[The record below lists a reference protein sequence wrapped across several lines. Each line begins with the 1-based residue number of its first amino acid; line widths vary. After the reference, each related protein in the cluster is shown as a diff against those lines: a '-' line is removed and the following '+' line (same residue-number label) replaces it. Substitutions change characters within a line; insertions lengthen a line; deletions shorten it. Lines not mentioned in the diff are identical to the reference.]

1 MISSTFAIAGMMFVC
16 AGSRAAEPLQERAD
30 TLQEVV
36 VTGTGTRHALKDA
49 PVQTEVISKAMIESY
64 GGSSIEDILAGLTS
78 SFDFSESDMGSGM
91 QLNGL
96 DNNYILILIDGKRL
110 HGDVGGENDLS
121 LIDPHNIE
129 KIEIVRGA
137 SSALYGSDAI
147 AGVINIITKSHEGGI
162 LAENSTRIGSYGDVR
177 QHNGIGVTIG
187 KVTSYTGFQFQHSDG
202 WQNTSIEDEAQTDVL
217 ITDSRNMTVN
227 RHSNWQVSER
237 LTWDVNARLQLYAD
251 GSIYWKRIYRPCG
264 KYASTDVKTYDLEY
278 HNGGIA
284 VGGKYKLKGN
294 DYLQLDVDWAR
305 HAYYHYFT
313 AITQT
318 DGYYQGEYRNDI
330 PYFPGQKQLQ
340 SDQQRTM
347 ATLKG
352 VFTLPQANILS
363 AGLEWRYDYLE
374 SETRVDG
381 KSVDDNTGAA
391 YIQDEFSLLD
401 PLTITAGLR
410 LTHNESFGEK
420 LTPKISAMLRLDD
433 ARIRATWSQGF
444 KTPTT
449 KELYYHYIR
458 YMSGTYLYLGN
469 ENLKPQTSN
478 YFSLNAEYTIGP
490 VNISV
495 TGYYNNVKDMIN
507 LVVIPTSEAPAE
519 YIVEYQPVKVKQYR
533 NLESAKTWGADV
545 NIRYTGKNI
554 TAGAGYS
561 YLDTDAT
568 LYDDDAE
575 ELVDVTI
582 DGMAHHKGNVFATW
596 SHAFCPSY
604 KLSIGLYGRF
614 STKRYYQLNGNGK
627 GYNIWRITT
636 GHDIGHSKKMTYR
649 VEAGVDNIF
658 NYCDKT
664 PHGLHLG
671 TTTPGTTIYASV
683 SVKFNSGKKI
693 KTTDTN
699 THKLNKHNEN
709 EED

>member
-1 MISSTFAIAGMMFVC
+1 MIRKYLLFLLPFAVSTIASSGYAQMVEGD
-16 AGSRAAEPLQERAD
+16 S
-30 TLQEVV
+30 LQEVV
-36 VTGTGTRHALKDA
+36 VTGTGTSHALKDA
-49 PVQTEVISKAMIESY
+49 PVHTEVITQKMISTY
-64 GGSSIEDILAGLTS
+64 GASSIEDLLSALTS
-78 SFDFSESDMGSGM
+78 SFDFAKSDMGSGM
-91 QLNGL
+91 QMNGL
-96 DNNYILILIDGKRL
+96 GNNYILVLIDGRRL

-121 LIDPHNIE
+121 LIDPQNIE

-147 AGVINIITKSHEGGI
+147 AGVINIITKKHEGGLI
-162 LAENSTRIGSYGDVR
+162 AENTTRIGSYGDIR

-187 KVTSYTGFQFQHSDG
+187 KVTSYTGFQLQHSDG
-202 WQNTSIEDEAQTDVL
+202 WQNTSVEDEAQTEFL
-217 ITDSRNMTVN
+217 ITDSRNKTVN
-227 RHSNWQVSER
+227 RHTNWQVSEK
-237 LTWDVNARLQLYAD
+237 LTWDVSHRLQVYAD

-278 HNGGIA
+278 HNGSIA
-284 VGGKYKLKGN
+284 AGGKYKLSGK
-294 DYLQLDVDWAR
+294 DYLQLDIDWNR

-340 SDQQRTM
+340 SDQQRAM

-352 VFTLPQANILS
+352 VFTLPYDNTLS
-363 AGLEWRYDYLE
+363 AGLEWRYDYLK

-381 KSVDDNTGAA
+381 KAVDDNTAAA
-391 YIQDEFSLLD
+391 YVQDEFTLLD
-401 PLTITAGLR
+401 PLTITAGAR
-410 LTHNESFGEK
+410 LTHNESFGAR
-420 LTPKISAMLRLDD
+420 LTPKVSAMLRLGD
-433 ARIRATWSQGF
+433 ARLRATWSQGF

-449 KELYYHYIR
+449 KELYYHYVR

-469 ENLKPQTSN
+469 SNLKPQTSN
-478 YFSLNAEYTIGP
+478 YFSLNAEYTIGK
-490 VNISV
+490 VNIAV

-507 LVVIPTSEAPAE
+507 LVVIPSSEAPAE

-545 NIRYTGKNI
+545 NIRYTGKHI

-582 DGMAHHKGNVFATW
+582 DGMAHHKGNIFATW
-596 SHAFCPSY
+596 NHTFSSAY
-604 KLSIGLYGRF
+604 RLTIGLYGRF
-614 STKRYYQLNGNGK
+614 STKRYYQLNGDGK
-627 GYNIWRITT
+627 GYNIWRLTT
-636 GHDIGHSKKMTYR
+636 GHDIGHFRHFTLHAD
-649 VEAGVDNIF
+649 AGMDNIF
-658 NYCDKT
+658 NYRDCT

-671 TTTPGTTIYASV
+671 TTTPGRTIYASLSV
-683 SVKFNSGKKI
+683 SFHSGKKM
-693 KTTDTN
+693 KSTN
-699 THKLNKHNEN
+699 TFNKLNKHNEN